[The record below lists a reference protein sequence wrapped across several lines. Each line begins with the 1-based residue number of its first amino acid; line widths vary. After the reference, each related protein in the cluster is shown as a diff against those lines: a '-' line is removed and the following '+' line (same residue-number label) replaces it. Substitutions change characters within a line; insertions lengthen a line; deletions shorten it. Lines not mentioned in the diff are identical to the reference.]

1 MKGSLE
7 KRAIAGSFGV
17 VLLLLGFASLIS
29 TKNTTELVES
39 TAKVQQT
46 YEILVSL
53 TDFNAAM
60 STAESGRRGYIFT
73 GKATE
78 LERHKAAVRSLR
90 AELEQIEAQ
99 LSHDPSQQEQVAELE
114 RLLKQ
119 RLTLFQQSI
128 EIYKQNPSAVQ
139 DQSTITSQSIRLRE
153 KIQITL
159 ARLKSKEQERL
170 KTSLESS
177 QINIKQR
184 FLLEQLS
191 TVLMVIVLL
200 GAAFLLYQEQKRQ
213 QRLQA
218 LEQSLA
224 QERELSDLKLR
235 LFSMVSH
242 EFRTPLSV
250 ILASSQLL
258 DEILASRVE
267 PTLLK
272 NLSRIQTSAKLMNQ
286 LLTDILTVTRAEAGK
301 LEYRPEFIDVEAFC
315 LNLLDDIQSSNSEHS
330 LKFTRQGRC
339 GRVYFDEKLLYS
351 ILSNLL
357 LNAVKYSPIKSQI
370 DLTLAC
376 ESSTILFEI
385 QDRGIGILLEDQE
398 KIFDPFYRGKNA
410 ERISGS
416 GLGLSVVKKC
426 LELCNGSIQVESE
439 IGVGTR
445 FVVSIPSIQPQAPD
459 CR

>member
-7 KRAIAGSFGV
+7 EKAIAGSFGI

-29 TKNTTELVES
+29 AKNTTELVES

-60 STAESGRRGYIFT
+60 NIAESGRRGYIFT

-78 LERHKAAVRSLR
+78 LERHKAAVRSLS
-90 AELEQIEAQ
+90 AELKQIEEQ
-99 LSHDPSQQEQVAELE
+99 LSYDSSQQQQLNQLKT
-114 RLLKQ
+114 LLNQ
-119 RLTLFQQSI
+119 RLALFQQSI
-128 EIYKQNPSAVQ
+128 DLYQQDRSAITTQNS
-139 DQSTITSQSIRLRE
+139 ITDQSIRIRE

-170 KTSLESS
+170 KISLESS
-177 QINIKQR
+177 QANIRQR
-184 FLLEQLS
+184 FLIEQIS
-191 TVLMVIVLL
+191 TLLMIVVFC

-213 QRLQA
+213 QRVQA

-258 DEILASRVE
+258 SEILGTRVE
-267 PTLLK
+267 PVALK
-272 NLSRIQTSAKLMNQ
+272 NLSRIQMSAKLMNQ

-301 LEYRPEFIDVEAFC
+301 LEYRPELLDVEAFC
-315 LNLLDDIQSSNSEHS
+315 LNLLDDIQSSNSGEYS

-339 GRVYFDEKLLYS
+339 GRIYLDEKLLYS

-357 LNAVKYSPIKSQI
+357 LNAVKYSPQESQVN
-370 DLTLAC
+370 LTLIC
-376 ESSTILFEI
+376 ESSIVLFEI
-385 QDRGIGILLEDQE
+385 QDQGIGILQEDQE
-398 KIFDPFYRGKNA
+398 RIFDPFYRGRNV
-410 ERISGS
+410 ESISGS
-416 GLGLSVVKKC
+416 GLGLSVVRKC
-426 LELCNGSIQVESE
+426 LELCGGSIELESQ
-439 IGVGTR
+439 IGQGTR
-445 FVVSIPSIQPQAPD
+445 FTVSIPPAHPQSA
-459 CR
+459 